1 MLELEELTNSTIG
14 AAMKVQSAVGPGLLE
29 SAYRACLAR
38 ELALRGHAVAQEV
51 SLEVQ
56 YEGLVLPQAYRM
68 DLVIDGK
75 LVVELKTV
83 ERLSPAHEAQLLTYL
98 RFSGNRVGLLFN
110 FWSWPLKDGG
120 IKRLIHTP

>member
-14 AAMKVQSAVGPGLLE
+14 AAMQVQSALGPSLLE
-29 SAYRACLAR
+29 SSYRACLAR

-75 LVVELKTV
+75 LVVALKTV
-83 ERLSPAHEAQLLTYL
+83 EHLSPA
-98 RFSGNRVGLLFN
+98 
-110 FWSWPLKDGG
+110 P
-120 IKRLIHTP
+120 